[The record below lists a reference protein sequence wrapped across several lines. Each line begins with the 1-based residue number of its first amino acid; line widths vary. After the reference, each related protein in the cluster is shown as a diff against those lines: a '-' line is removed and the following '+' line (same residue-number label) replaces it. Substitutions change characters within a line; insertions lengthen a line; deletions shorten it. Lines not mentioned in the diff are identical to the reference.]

1 MKILCVGPQ
10 WRGSNAGGLF
20 RALSRK
26 GEYIDVVDEYYYLS
40 FHASDIKIKV
50 LQKLIRPLQVKEFNK
65 AITDAINLFKPDVLF
80 IYKGAFVVPQTLHYA
95 KKKNCR
101 LVLFYPDVSMTA
113 HGGYLPQDIPLYEL
127 VFTTKTFGIRD
138 LKDTFGVSNTIF
150 IPHGFDPDI
159 HRMLNISEKD
169 KQTFGCDVS
178 FIGTYSP
185 KKEQLLAVVRKAIP
199 DINLKIWGNQW
210 SRSSEPVL
218 KDCIQ
223 HTAVSGDMYAIA
235 IQCSKI
241 NLGILSEKVSGASSG
256 DLITSRTFHIPGSAG
271 FLLHEKNEE
280 SVDYFMQDAEAG
292 FFDGE
297 EDLVAQVKKYLA
309 DDALRERVRM
319 AGYQRALKDHS
330 LDARAAVVIDH
341 LKQMR

>member
-1 MKILCVGPQ
+1 MKILCVGPL

-20 RALSRK
+20 RALSRN
-26 GEYIDVVDEYYYLS
+26 GCYIDIVDEYYYLS
-40 FHASDIKIKV
+40 FHASDLKTKV
-50 LQKLIRPLQVKEFNK
+50 VQKLIRPLQVKEFNK
-65 AITDAINLFKPDVLF
+65 AITDSINLFRPHVLLV
-80 IYKGAFVVPQTLHYA
+80 YKGAFVVPETLKYA
-95 KKKNCR
+95 KEKGCR

-113 HGGYLPQDIPLYEL
+113 HGNYLPQDIPHYEL
-127 VFTTKTFGIRD
+127 VFTTKTFGIKD
-138 LKDTFGVSNTIF
+138 LEQTFGVKNAKF

-159 HRMLNISEKD
+159 HRKLNISQED
-169 KQTFGCDVS
+169 KNAYGCDVS
-178 FIGTYSP
+178 FIGTFSP
-185 KKEQLLAVVRKAIP
+185 KKEKLLAALKKALPGI
-199 DINLKIWGNQW
+199 DLKIWGNQW
-210 SRSSEPVL
+210 FKSTDTVI
-218 KDCIQ
+218 KDSIQ
-223 HTAVSGDMYAIA
+223 HTAISGDMYAMA

-256 DLITSRTFHIPGSAG
+256 DLITSRTFHISGSAG

-280 SVDYFMQDAEAG
+280 SVQYFIQDVEAG

-309 DDALRERVRM
+309 DDALREKVRM

-341 LKQMR
+341 LKRMQ